1 MGDIMTKGEAR
12 IKLDID
18 AETFKQVLK
27 SCNYTEEK
35 VFDCVKIS
43 VMKKYMKLANIK
55 TLTELGNSYEVSNS
69 LTEKTKD
76 NQTESVK
83 IIETSNSFFISRK
96 ELIEVIAAAYDRG
109 FKDSKN
115 VLPVLTKN
123 IIDEM
128 IDEVAV
134 VRSEV

>member
-35 VFDCVKIS
+35 VFDCIKIS
-43 VMKKYMKLANIK
+43 VMKKYMKLASIK
-55 TLTELGNSYEVSNS
+55 TLTEMGDNYEIAK
-69 LTEKTKD
+69 TEVTKD
-76 NQTESVK
+76 NQIQSVEVV
-83 IIETSNSFFISRK
+83 ETSNSFYISRK

-123 IIDEM
+123 IINEM
-128 IDEVAV
+128 IDEVAITKK
-134 VRSEV
+134 

>member
-1 MGDIMTKGEAR
+1 MTKGEAR

-43 VMKKYMKLANIK
+43 VMKKYMKLANIR
-55 TLTELGNSYEVSNS
+55 TLTERMGEMGMIKVETENEKQVLEPEVV
-69 LTEKTKD
+69 TET
-76 NQTESVK
+76 N
-83 IIETSNSFFISRK
+83 NSFYISRK

-123 IIDEM
+123 IINEM
-128 IDEVAV
+128 IDQVAV

>member
-1 MGDIMTKGEAR
+1 MTKGEAR
-12 IKLDID
+12 IKLDVD

-43 VMKKYMKLANIK
+43 VMKKYMKLANIR
-55 TLTELGNSYEVSNS
+55 TLTEMGDNYEIAKTEVIAVS
-69 LTEKTKD
+69 KD
-76 NQTESVK
+76 KQEV
-83 IIETSNSFFISRK
+83 IETSNSFYISRK

-123 IIDEM
+123 IINEM
-128 IDEVAV
+128 IDQVAV

>member
-35 VFDCVKIS
+35 VFDCIKIS
-43 VMKKYMKLANIK
+43 VMKKYMKLASIK
-55 TLTELGNSYEVSNS
+55 TLTEMGDNYEIAK
-69 LTEKTKD
+69 TEVTKD
-76 NQTESVK
+76 NQIQSVEVV
-83 IIETSNSFFISRK
+83 ETSNSFYISRK

>member
-1 MGDIMTKGEAR
+1 MTKGEAR
-12 IKLDID
+12 IKLDVD

-43 VMKKYMKLANIK
+43 VMKKYMKLANIR
-55 TLTELGNSYEVSNS
+55 TLTEMGNNYEVSNS
-69 LTEKTKD
+69 LTEVTKD
-76 NQTESVK
+76 NQIDSAE
-83 IIETSNSFFISRK
+83 IIETSNSFYISRK
-96 ELIEVIAAAYDRG
+96 ELIEVISAPYDRG

-115 VLPVLTKN
+115 VLPVLTKS
-123 IIDEM
+123 IINEM

>member
-1 MGDIMTKGEAR
+1 MTKGEAR

-43 VMKKYMKLANIK
+43 VLKKYMKLANIK
-55 TLTELGNSYEVSNS
+55 TLTERMGEMGMIKVETENEKQDLEPEV
-69 LTEKTKD
+69 
-76 NQTESVK
+76 VA
-83 IIETSNSFFISRK
+83 ETSNSFYISRK

-115 VLPVLTKN
+115 VLPVLTKS
-123 IIDEM
+123 IINEM

-134 VRSEV
+134 VKSEIIK

>member
-1 MGDIMTKGEAR
+1 MTKGEAR
-12 IKLDID
+12 VKLDVD
-18 AETFKQVLK
+18 AETFKEVLK

-35 VFDCVKIS
+35 VFDCVKIG

-55 TLTELGNSYEVSNS
+55 TLTEIKGEMGM
-69 LTEKTKD
+69 
-76 NQTESVK
+76 VK
-83 IIETSNSFFISRK
+83 AEEINPTQIKQIDVVETSNSFYISRK

-115 VLPVLTKN
+115 VLPVLTKS
-123 IIDEM
+123 IINEM

-134 VRSEV
+134 VRSEK

>member
-1 MGDIMTKGEAR
+1 MTKGEAR
-12 IKLDID
+12 VKLDVD

-35 VFDCVKIS
+35 VFDCVKIG
-43 VMKKYMKLANIK
+43 VMKKYMNLANIK
-55 TLTELGNSYEVSNS
+55 TLTEIKGEMGM
-69 LTEKTKD
+69 
-76 NQTESVK
+76 VK
-83 IIETSNSFFISRK
+83 VEEINPTQIKQIDVVETSNSFYISRK

-115 VLPVLTKN
+115 VLPVLTKS
-123 IIDEM
+123 IINEM

-134 VRSEV
+134 VRSEK